1 MDLADTS
8 YAAQS
13 RDMMLLDRK
22 LRTLGAATVLNMPSI
37 AVIGKQSVG
46 KSSLVEALS
55 GIKVPRDRDTTTRC
69 PIEVRMTTSSDPWS
83 CQLSIRSA
91 LQLLQGVTELP
102 FGNRLSAADDVEL
115 MLRRAQLAILNP
127 ELPIEKSRH
136 FREQAHV
143 FQQRDLRGPTLM
155 NLTFVDLPGIIN
167 TTDTKLVKGVE
178 DLVISHIKQP
188 NTLILLVMAMNDEV
202 TNQKADGLAK
212 RVDPDGKRTIGVL
225 TKPDMISATGEF
237 KTCQYWLDVLEGRK
251 LPLTH
256 GYYVTRQPNEKELH
270 ESIGNEDAR
279 RLEMSFFETSF
290 LNSSPEMET
299 RCGTHKLA
307 EAMSQLL
314 VEMMRSNLPN
324 LEKTVKDGIA
334 QCRNDLAALPAA
346 PSTDHLTSLFSLLS
360 SFSAVASNSIIGT
373 PKNPKLVQ
381 NNMAQFRTLKS
392 HIMQTAPNFQPWK
405 NKGEYEKLAFRTTS
419 FAEESWTEVYRN
431 IAPEEAEEFGIH
443 LRATSPVYVEDI
455 QNRIKGSTTR
465 ELKGN
470 VPFSVKVSLIAEFAN
485 KWRDPTLQCFTSVSN
500 GLESHLLNLIAEHFS
515 RFRVLKVEVTRLVQ
529 ELLCRHREKAR
540 ETLDVILELEVHP
553 FTQNDYHLTTFKNA
567 WLNRY
572 KSARMKIDSAP
583 DTLSR
588 FTFTSLGDKPS
599 KPPTGLFAPLQTPST
614 SRPISPLKAKPAE
627 QPVQTPDE
635 KLKAVGQAR
644 ESLQQLGY
652 STEEIDAV
660 LERQTAQHTPY
671 ELEFSIMA
679 EVRAYFQVTSMVSI

>member
-127 ELPIEKSRH
+127 ELPIEKVLDLTW
-136 FREQAHV
+136 EQIRGEVSSLGTSENKHTFSSSVICVDVA
-143 FQQRDLRGPTLM
+143 GPTLM

-381 NNMAQFRTLKS
+381 NNMAHYRTLKS

-515 RFRVLKVEVTRLVQ
+515 RFRV
-529 ELLCRHREKAR
+529 
-540 ETLDVILELEVHP
+540 
-553 FTQNDYHLTTFKNA
+553 
-567 WLNRY
+567 
-572 KSARMKIDSAP
+572 
-583 DTLSR
+583 
-588 FTFTSLGDKPS
+588 
-599 KPPTGLFAPLQTPST
+599 
-614 SRPISPLKAKPAE
+614 
-627 QPVQTPDE
+627 
-635 KLKAVGQAR
+635 
-644 ESLQQLGY
+644 
-652 STEEIDAV
+652 
-660 LERQTAQHTPY
+660 
-671 ELEFSIMA
+671 
-679 EVRAYFQVTSMVSI
+679 